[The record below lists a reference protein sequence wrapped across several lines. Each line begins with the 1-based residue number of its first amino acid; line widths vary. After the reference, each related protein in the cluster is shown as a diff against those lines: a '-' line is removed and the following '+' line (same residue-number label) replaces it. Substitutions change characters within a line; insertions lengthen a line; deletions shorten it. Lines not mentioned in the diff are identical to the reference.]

1 MERGRGSRRRNPGHT
16 GGPYRLL
23 FLAVCLLFLFFALY
37 AGKRLIGGEGEMETE
52 VPFRQ
57 EAETEED
64 IKGKTAET
72 EKAGEKTEEQTE
84 RETERPVLQIYTGE
98 ENEEKE
104 DTGEKEN
111 AEEQTLTRQADTVS
125 LLFAGDIY
133 LSEHVLNAYERGG
146 GIEGVLD
153 SGFLQTIEQ
162 ADIFMANQEFPFS
175 SRGTPETDKQFTFRL
190 PEEKVSIMQEI
201 GPDIVA
207 LANNHA
213 LDYGSEALSDTIR
226 VLDEAGILHAGAG
239 ENLDEAKALKTIEA
253 GGKTFGFLAA
263 SRVFPK
269 GYWAAGPDHPG
280 MLTAYDSTV
289 LLEEIQKAKESCDF
303 LTVYVH
309 WGIER
314 RTEPESYQRTLGQQY
329 IDAGA
334 DLVIGSH
341 PHVLQGIEYY
351 KGKPIVYSLGN
362 FIFGSSIP
370 KTALLAAEWDGETT
384 RLSLIPGTSS
394 AGYTRML
401 TDEKGKAEFYDYM
414 TGLSFGAAVD
424 ENGRVSEIRP
434 EEPLQQDPSL
444 QPDEP

>member
-23 FLAVCLLFLFFALY
+23 FLAVCFLFLFFALY

-162 ADIFMANQEFPFS
+162 ADIFMENQEFPFS

-351 KGKPIVYSLGN
+351 KGKPLVYSLGN
-362 FIFGSSIP
+362 FVFGSTQGRRSCP
-370 KTALLAAEWDGETT
+370 RPSARHLLR
-384 RLSLIPGTSS
+384 RL
-394 AGYTRML
+394 Y
-401 TDEKGKAEFYDYM
+401 
-414 TGLSFGAAVD
+414 
-424 ENGRVSEIRP
+424 ENGGRRDGKRGVL
-434 EEPLQQDPSL
+434 PLYGGIIL
-444 QPDEP
+444 RNYGR